1 MDGDHLRIVF
11 TSEDLDGVME
21 AAQRLKIWQW
31 VMFGIIWLAYGSTY
45 LLRKPLG
52 VVKNDLQKAL
62 DISVVGLGWVDTA
75 LLLPYAGVSLVFGSI
90 GDRLGPRVTLGG
102 GLVIASIAT
111 VCISVCESYL
121 TLLALL
127 AVSGASQALC
137 WPASCAMLA
146 RWFSDAARNTVFGM
160 FGTCCFVF
168 GMAGTTLAV
177 YLQNTYGWRDVF
189 VHPSLFVAALGFLVL
204 IMGRDPGERSLIVP
218 GRVTVPT
225 KTSSEVSLSFLSLW
239 RLSSVPEVSLAM
251 FCVKSVRYALMFWLP
266 LYLLHSL
273 NYSQVTAGLVS
284 TAFEVGGTLGSAFV
298 GVVVDRCMGGRAIL
312 TSAIA
317 ISASAL
323 SLLAFVILAPLGILF
338 QVIFL
343 GLAGAFNCG
352 PDILLAGSVAAD
364 LGERVGAAT
373 AVTGV
378 VNGMGSLGTVLE
390 GPLVSLVAAE
400 LGWGAMIPLMVI
412 LSALGAVAAFKASV
426 IHARGERGW
435 VQVSPVE
442 DA

>member
-1 MDGDHLRIVF
+1 
-11 TSEDLDGVME
+11 
-21 AAQRLKIWQW
+21 
-31 VMFGIIWLAYGSTY
+31 MFGIIWLAYGSTY

-52 VVKNDLQKAL
+52 VVKADLQKAL
-62 DISVVGLGWVDTA
+62 DISAVGLGWVDAA
-75 LLLPYAGVSLVFGSI
+75 LLLPYAGVSLLFGSV

-102 GLVIASIAT
+102 GLVIAAIAT
-111 VCISVCESYL
+111 ACISVCESYL
-121 TLLALL
+121 GLLILL

-137 WPASCAMLA
+137 WPASCAMLS
-146 RWFSDAARNTVFGM
+146 RWFSDAARNTVFGL

-168 GMAGTTLAV
+168 GMVGTTLAV
-177 YLQNTYGWRDVF
+177 YLQNRYGWRDVF
-189 VHPSLFVAALGFLVL
+189 VHPSMVVAVLGLVVL
-204 IMGRDPGERSLIVP
+204 MIGQDPGRRSLIVP
-218 GRVTVPT
+218 GRVTAPSG
-225 KTSSEVSLSFLSLW
+225 TSSEVSLSVLSIW
-239 RLSSVPEVSLAM
+239 RLPCVPEVSFAM

-266 LYLLHSL
+266 LYLLRSL

-298 GVVVDRCMGGRAIL
+298 GVVVDRCMHGRAIL
-312 TSAIA
+312 TSAMV

-323 SLLAFVILAPLGILF
+323 SLLAFVMLAPWGIVF

-390 GPLVSLVAAE
+390 GPLVGLVAAK

-412 LSALGAVAAFKASV
+412 LSALGAVAAFKANV
-426 IHARGERGW
+426 IHCRGGW
-435 VQVSPVE
+435 VKVSPVV

>member
-1 MDGDHLRIVF
+1 
-11 TSEDLDGVME
+11 ME
-21 AAQRLKIWQW
+21 PALRLKIWQW

-52 VVKNDLQKAL
+52 VVKADLQKAL
-62 DISVVGLGWVDTA
+62 DISAVGLGWVDAA
-75 LLLPYAGVSLVFGSI
+75 LLLPYAGVSLLFGSV

-102 GLVIASIAT
+102 GLVIAAIAT
-111 VCISVCESYL
+111 ACISVCESYL
-121 TLLALL
+121 GLLILL

-137 WPASCAMLA
+137 WPASCAMLS
-146 RWFSDAARNTVFGM
+146 RWFSDAARNTVFGL

-168 GMAGTTLAV
+168 GMVGTTLAV
-177 YLQNTYGWRDVF
+177 YLQNRYGWRDVF
-189 VHPSLFVAALGFLVL
+189 VHPSMVVAVLGLVVL
-204 IMGRDPGERSLIVP
+204 MIGQDPGRRSLIVP
-218 GRVTVPT
+218 GRVTAPSG
-225 KTSSEVSLSFLSLW
+225 TSSEVSLSVLSIW
-239 RLSSVPEVSLAM
+239 RLPCVPEVSFAM

-266 LYLLHSL
+266 LYLLRSL

-298 GVVVDRCMGGRAIL
+298 GVVVDRCMHGRAIL
-312 TSAIA
+312 TSAMV

-323 SLLAFVILAPLGILF
+323 SLLAFVMLASWGIVF

-390 GPLVSLVAAE
+390 GPLVGLVAAK

-412 LSALGAVAAFKASV
+412 LSALGAVAAFKANV
-426 IHARGERGW
+426 IHCRGGW
-435 VQVSPVE
+435 VKVSPVV